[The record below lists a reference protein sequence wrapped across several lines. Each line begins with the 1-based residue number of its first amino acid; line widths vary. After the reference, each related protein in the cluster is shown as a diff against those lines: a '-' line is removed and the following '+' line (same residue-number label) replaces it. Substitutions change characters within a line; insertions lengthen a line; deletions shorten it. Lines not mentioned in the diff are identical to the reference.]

1 MPYHLLFLSGQE
13 AADTDLQRVLEREYS
28 RRVCARGDEA
38 LEEIKAFQPD
48 LLILDLELGDM
59 EGLTFLRVLRE
70 TSRGKDL
77 PVIVLSDRKTDESVG
92 AAFEY
97 GAEDFMKRPVDPEEL
112 LARARVIL
120 RRNRERLDHWG
131 TPLTVGEIE
140 IDPSQRLCLVKGR
153 RVSLRPR
160 EFELLEILM
169 RKAGRVLRRS
179 YLLENVWGM
188 SSMAQTRAVDMV
200 ISRLRQKLGKRAG
213 VLIETVTKLG
223 YSLRTP

>member
-1 MPYHLLFLSGQE
+1 MPYHLLFLSNQE
-13 AADTDLQRVLEREYS
+13 SDDREIRRGLEREYS
-28 RRVCARGDEA
+28 LRVCARGDKA
-38 LEEIKAFQPD
+38 LEEIKAFSPD
-48 LLILDLELGDM
+48 LLILDLELADM

-70 TSRGKDL
+70 TPRGKDL
-77 PVIVLSDRKTDESVG
+77 PVIVLSLRKTDESVG

-97 GAEDFMKRPVDPEEL
+97 GAEDFMKRPVDPGEL
-112 LARARVIL
+112 LARVRVIL
-120 RRNRERLDHWG
+120 RRNREQLDHWG

-179 YLLENVWGM
+179 YLLETVWGM
-188 SSMAQTRAVDMV
+188 SSAAQTRAVDMV
-200 ISRLRQKLGKRAG
+200 ISRLRGKLGSRAG
-213 VLIETVTKLG
+213 RLIETVSKLG